1 MPKDTLKVEAFTR
14 TSIRR
19 IAVQNQV
26 LYFSRE
32 FLERRIKIESMSGSG
47 DSHGALQETGARAG
61 AESTFEKRLAPI
73 HDYFCRI
80 KIKFRAQA
88 VTFRARSVRRI
99 KTEGSRLQLRHRDTA
114 NRPRKL
120 FGIDALFTANDSDG
134 HQAAGK
140 L

>member
-1 MPKDTLKVEAFTR
+1 MPKDTLKVEAFAG

-32 FLERRIKIESMSGSG
+32 FLERRTKVEAMSGSG

-73 HDYFCRI
+73 HD
-80 KIKFRAQA
+80 
-88 VTFRARSVRRI
+88 
-99 KTEGSRLQLRHRDTA
+99 H
-114 NRPRKL
+114 
-120 FGIDALFTANDSDG
+120 FGWIEIIF
-134 HQAAGK
+134 
-140 L
+140 